1 MNFWLT
7 DFNFSAT
14 GHAREDAN
22 VSKTK
27 NLAPEDTWPAEITS
41 PPTIMDVEKEEKE
54 TREEI
59 TTPSYPHEDT
69 SKPKQ
74 EPNEAP
80 TGGKSFCLVPFK
92 DNSLFSIKGL
102 SHIFIRIESKMPGC
116 QNPEFCPVDQY
127 RKF

>member
-1 MNFWLT
+1 MNLWLT
-7 DFNFSAT
+7 DFHFSAT

-80 TGGKSFCLVPFK
+80 VTTGGKSQIL
-92 DNSLFSIKGL
+92 LFGIFQLNFFFQKGQSHLFHKNREQNARLLESI
-102 SHIFIRIESKMPGC
+102 
-116 QNPEFCPVDQY
+116 V
-127 RKF
+127 